1 MKERT
6 LLSAK
11 ETAAML
17 GVSQRTLYNLTRAGK
32 LPAVRIGRRVL
43 YRPADVEAYITSQLD
58 GYRQLEL
65 PFSESEGGANG

>member
-1 MKERT
+1 MSKN

-11 ETAAML
+11 ETAAAL

-43 YRPADVEAYITSQLD
+43 YRPADVEAYIASQLD